1 MTIRSG
7 PLPVGTWVVNSVS
20 MSASDFCTTL
30 TFTPVLVVKSSARC
44 STWEKRVSSAQIVRV
59 ATASVFALSEEVEEE
74 VVPLLQA
81 ARAVAAAR
89 TPSAAMPRRI
99 ITPVLIRRVASISDL
114 LHGHCNTSDFVSATI
129 FAIVCKLLHL

>member
-20 MSASDFCTTL
+20 MSDSDFCTTL

-44 STWEKRVSSAQIVRV
+44 STWEKRVSSAQIVSV
-59 ATASVFALSEEVEEE
+59 AAASLVLSEDEEGV

-81 ARAVAAAR
+81 ARAVAAAK

-99 ITPVLIRRVASISDL
+99 ITPVLVGWVASISDL
-114 LHGHCNTSDFVSATI
+114 LHES
-129 FAIVCKLLHL
+129 L